1 MVYRNGKLIGSRE
14 EECWLMLGIKWSKS
28 LEERWSDFENE
39 ALPFMPDLY
48 RNAMRLTR
56 KESDAEDLVQETFFQ
71 ALKSFN
77 RYEVGTNCKAWL
89 MMIMHNLNLKR
100 HRKIRTMALVDD
112 GEETIAETIP
122 FEPSIPEALT
132 EEGIISAME
141 KIPEQFRQVV
151 ILADVEEYS
160 YKEISLIMG
169 IPVGTV
175 MSRIHRGRKLLRIE
189 LAEFA
194 KDFNLGQNQRV
205 AGI

>member
-1 MVYRNGKLIGSRE
+1 
-14 EECWLMLGIKWSKS
+14 
-28 LEERWSDFENE
+28 
-39 ALPFMPDLY
+39 PDLY
-48 RNAMRLTR
+48 RSAMRLTR
-56 KESDAEDLVQETFFQ
+56 KESDAEDLVQETFFE
-71 ALKSFN
+71 ALKSFH

-112 GEETIAETIP
+112 GEETITGTIP
-122 FEPSIPEALT
+122 FEPAIPESLT
-132 EEGIISAME
+132 EDGILSAMD
-141 KIPEQFRQVV
+141 KIPDQYRQVV

-160 YKEISLIMG
+160 YKEISSIVG
-169 IPVGTV
+169 VPVGTV

-194 KDFNLGQNQRV
+194 KEFNLGKSSRV

>member
-1 MVYRNGKLIGSRE
+1 
-14 EECWLMLGIKWSKS
+14 MLGIKWSKS

-39 ALPFMPDLY
+39 ALPNMPDLF

-71 ALKSFN
+71 ALRSFH

-89 MMIMHNLNLKR
+89 MTIMHNLNLKR

-122 FEPSIPEALT
+122 FEPSIPEVLT
-132 EEGIISAME
+132 EDGIISAMD
-141 KIPEQFRQVV
+141 KIPDQYRQVV

-160 YKEISLIMG
+160 YKEISSILDV
-169 IPVGTV
+169 PVGTV

-194 KDFNLGQNQRV
+194 KEFNLGQNQRT
-205 AGI
+205 ASN

>member
-1 MVYRNGKLIGSRE
+1 
-14 EECWLMLGIKWSKS
+14 
-28 LEERWSDFENE
+28 
-39 ALPFMPDLY
+39 
-48 RNAMRLTR
+48 
-56 KESDAEDLVQETFFQ
+56 
-71 ALKSFN
+71 
-77 RYEVGTNCKAWL
+77 
-89 MMIMHNLNLKR
+89 MHNLNLKR

-132 EEGIISAME
+132 DEGIISAME
-141 KIPEQFRQVV
+141 KIPEQFKQVV

>member
-1 MVYRNGKLIGSRE
+1 MF
-14 EECWLMLGIKWSKS
+14 GIKWSKG
-28 LEERWSDFENE
+28 LDDRWSDFENE
-39 ALPFMPDLY
+39 ALPYMPDLF

-56 KESDAEDLVQETFFQ
+56 KTSDAEDLVQETFFQ
-71 ALKSFN
+71 ALKSFH

-89 MMIMHNLNLKR
+89 MTIMHNLNLKR
-100 HRKIRTMALVDD
+100 HRTIRAMALVDD
-112 GEETIAETIP
+112 GDETISATIP
-122 FEPSIPEALT
+122 FESAIPEVLT

-141 KIPEQFRQVV
+141 SVPAHFREVV

-160 YKEISLIMG
+160 YKEISSILDLPI
-169 IPVGTV
+169 GTV

-194 KDFNLGQNQRV
+194 REFNLGQSRRV

>member
-1 MVYRNGKLIGSRE
+1 
-14 EECWLMLGIKWSKS
+14 MLGIKWSKS

-39 ALPFMPDLY
+39 ALPFMPDLF

-56 KESDAEDLVQETFFQ
+56 RTSDAEDLVQETLFQ
-71 ALKSFN
+71 ALKSFH

-89 MMIMHNLNLKR
+89 IMIMHNLNLKR
-100 HRKIRTMALVDD
+100 HRTIRTMALVDD

-122 FEPSIPEALT
+122 FEPSIPEVLT

-141 KIPEQFRQVV
+141 KVPAHFRDVV

-160 YKEISLIMG
+160 YKEISSILNV
-169 IPVGTV
+169 PVGTV

-194 KDFNLGQNQRV
+194 REFNLSQNQRI

>member
-1 MVYRNGKLIGSRE
+1 
-14 EECWLMLGIKWSKS
+14 MLGIKWYKS
-28 LEERWSDFENE
+28 LEERWSDFEDE
-39 ALPFMPDLY
+39 ALPFIPDLY

-112 GEETIAETIP
+112 GEETISATIP
-122 FEPSIPEALT
+122 FEPSIPEGLT
-132 EEGIISAME
+132 EDGIISAME
-141 KIPEQFRQVV
+141 KIPEQFRLVV

-194 KDFNLGQNQRV
+194 TDFNLGQNQRV